1 MISCCVKSLNHE
13 DAFVLITADEV
24 YYYIPKFANV
34 IEKSKAKDFSTLVC
48 QTGDLG
54 TSAKNP
60 LDAKKNKKFWK
71 IIGEKLASPDKKKID
86 PDASDIKF
94 ENSYFENDRI
104 WQIHAEN
111 DSYKLKPETD
121 KWGSIPS
128 QSLLTSEK
136 IFIFEFGSE
145 VYIWMG
151 SQAGFAPRRFA
162 VKLAKELWK
171 KYPRGENDL
180 LAKITQNRETALFTE
195 KFSDWL
201 RPNQENILL
210 QITHLRTSS
219 NVSDKPD
226 KIVFCDSKSEIL
238 EMSLMSDRN
247 NVAGGA
253 GEICD
258 SDGRIL
264 SITSIKYNLYHVQN
278 KELVEIDPAENEIL
292 SDTSV
297 IVLKW
302 TFTVSGT
309 GRWKG
314 KESKSK
320 KNKEKTKGAERQ
332 IVFTWAGESANELEV
347 GEMALLVSEQNI
359 GKVSIIN

>member
-1 MISCCVKSLNHE
+1 M
-13 DAFVLITADEV
+13 
-24 YYYIPKFANV
+24 
-34 IEKSKAKDFSTLVC
+34 
-48 QTGDLG
+48 
-54 TSAKNP
+54 
-60 LDAKKNKKFWK
+60 
-71 IIGEKLASPDKKKID
+71 
-86 PDASDIKF
+86 
-94 ENSYFENDRI
+94 
-104 WQIHAEN
+104 
-111 DSYKLKPETD
+111 PETD

-128 QSLLTSEK
+128 QSLLSPEK
-136 IFIFEFGSE
+136 IIIFEFGSE

-171 KYPRGENDL
+171 KYPRGKSDL
-180 LAKITQNRETALFTE
+180 LAKVTQNRETALFTE

-210 QITHLRTSS
+210 PINHHRISS
-219 NVSDKPD
+219 DVSKPSE
-226 KIVFCDSKSEIL
+226 KIVFCDAKAKIL
-238 EMSLMSDRN
+238 EMALMSDRN

-264 SITSIKYNLYHVQN
+264 SITSLRYNLYHVDN
-278 KELVEIDPAENEIL
+278 KALVEIDPAENQSL
-292 SDTSV
+292 SDKAV

-309 GRWKG
+309 GKWKG

-332 IVFTWAGESANELEV
+332 MVFTWAGDSANELEV
-347 GEMALLVSEQNI
+347 GEMALLVSEQKI
-359 GKVSIIN
+359 GNVSFS